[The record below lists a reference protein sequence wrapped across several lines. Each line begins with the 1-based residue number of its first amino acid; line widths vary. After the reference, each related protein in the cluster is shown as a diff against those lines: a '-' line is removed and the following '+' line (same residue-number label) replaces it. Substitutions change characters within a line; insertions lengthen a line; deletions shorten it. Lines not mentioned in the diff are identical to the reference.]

1 MIVPQTKS
9 SDPSGRK
16 RLPRHAPRTSRSGV
30 PIRRDPHS
38 RLMTQIA
45 SLAGENAL
53 IRESHSR
60 PWASATFVGA
70 QHFITLEF
78 SETSGDT
85 PDAQA
90 FIDRLP
96 EAEFSVP
103 GHIVADATIDSRD
116 SEWLDRGAAIRTHL
130 RLAVLTIEDW

>member
-1 MIVPQTKS
+1 MVQLT
-9 SDPSGRK
+9 
-16 RLPRHAPRTSRSGV
+16 
-30 PIRRDPHS
+30 
-38 RLMTQIA
+38 

-53 IRESHSR
+53 ICESHSR

-78 SETSGDT
+78 NESSGDT

-90 FIDRLP
+90 FIDILP

-103 GHIVADATIDSRD
+103 GHIVADAAIDSRD
-116 SEWLDRGAAIRTHL
+116 SEWLDNGATIKTQL